1 LFHDVYAFNLHEGI
15 GRIEQMA
22 GRAAQRLRA
31 TPSGMA
37 ILYEPEQHL
46 GMIEALAAFAPSP
59 RVLEVIKDEVRHYSN
74 YLRLKRRLRR
84 TPPLV
89 KGVNALR
96 RLGGAKPY
104 GLPPDE

>member
-1 LFHDVYAFNLHEGI
+1 MDLALIDGLHTNEQVVLDYEAIARKAASDAVYLFHDVYAFNLHEGI

-46 GMIEALAAFAPSP
+46 GMIEALAAFAPF
-59 RVLEVIKDEVRHYSN
+59 
-74 YLRLKRRLRR
+74 
-84 TPPLV
+84 
-89 KGVNALR
+89 A
-96 RLGGAKPY
+96 
-104 GLPPDE
+104 